1 MGVLQKASGE
11 RGKSDKDEEEEAE
24 DKMRGGGEGGGG
36 TTRVGRVRA
45 RPGAR
50 ACLWSKTRLRVSRGT
65 RAGGGRGK
73 GIHLFLARGRL
84 WHSRG
89 LVRVQLVAVVGL

>member
-1 MGVLQKASGE
+1 MLQEGTGE
-11 RGKSDKDEEEEAE
+11 RHKDEEEETE
-24 DKMRGGGEGGGG
+24 GEMSEGRERGGG

-65 RAGGGRGK
+65 RAGGGRVK
-73 GIHLFLARGRL
+73 GIHLFLAQGRL

-89 LVRVQLVAVVGL
+89 LVHVPLVAAVGL

>member
-1 MGVLQKASGE
+1 MLQEEAGG
-11 RGKSDKDEEEEAE
+11 RQEEEEE
-24 DKMRGGGEGGGG
+24 TEGEMRGRRGGEGG

-50 ACLWSKTRLRVSRGT
+50 ACLWSKTRLRISRGT

-73 GIHLFLARGRL
+73 GIHLFLVRGRL
-84 WHSRG
+84 RHS
-89 LVRVQLVAVVGL
+89 LVLVHVPLVAAVGL

>member
-1 MGVLQKASGE
+1 MLQEEVGRRHK
-11 RGKSDKDEEEEAE
+11 EEETE
-24 DKMRGGGEGGGG
+24 DEMRGRREGGGG

-50 ACLWSKTRLRVSRGT
+50 ACLWSKTRLRISRGT
-65 RAGGGRGK
+65 RAGGGWGK

-84 WHSRG
+84 RHS
-89 LVRVQLVAVVGL
+89 LVLVHVPLVAAVGL

>member
-1 MGVLQKASGE
+1 MWGVLQEGTRE
-11 RGKSDKDEEEEAE
+11 RHKDEEEETE
-24 DKMRGGGEGGGG
+24 GEMSGGREGGGG

-65 RAGGGRGK
+65 RAGGGRVK

-84 WHSRG
+84 RHSRG
-89 LVRVQLVAVVGL
+89 QVHVPLVAAVSL